1 MFISS
6 GLWAF
11 GQRQESLGQFVVN
24 EMRNCPWRN
33 VCLLILLQDLDDE
46 KLLTRILT
54 KVHHTRKWL
63 TCETCGANKRSVV
76 GFISHLQCC
85 QKSIE
90 VGASSV
96 HFSHN
101 THFPPGFSKHRIS
114 VHESV
119 VSGEISVQ
127 YLQQQSDIS
136 QYGHSTL
143 WLCTHFLSK
152 VVNS

>member
-1 MFISS
+1 M
-6 GLWAF
+6 
-11 GQRQESLGQFVVN
+11 
-24 EMRNCPWRN
+24 
-33 VCLLILLQDLDDE
+33 CLLILLQDFNDE

-90 VGASSV
+90 VGSNSAFFTQHTLSSWC
-96 HFSHN
+96 
-101 THFPPGFSKHRIS
+101 FSKHRIS
-114 VHESV
+114 VYESV

-127 YLQQQSDIS
+127 YLQQQNDTS

-152 VVNS
+152 VVNSQVNLSALMSRQLVV